1 MCVRGARRLLVKCL
15 RIAACREEALFGDGL
30 ETLTVTHRD
39 GVPGFNALS
48 FARRLREL
56 AAASGAWG
64 RVARAFFFS
73 LILISLLP
81 ESPTPHRPRNGGYG
95 GGPAPPS
102 DGDRNDDESRIIGR
116 RRRAFRKPS
125 GSAGARCGGGG
136 RGGETGRL
144 PGVFENQTRA
154 RRRRAV
160 FRTGIRCERNFEKKN
175 INFVDCFLPWSVL
188 YIRCR

>member
-48 FARRLREL
+48 FARRLRER

-64 RVARAFFFS
+64 RVARAFFFF

-102 DGDRNDDESRIIGR
+102 DGDRNDDESRIIRQAPPSFPKTVGFRGRSVWGWRSGR
-116 RRRAFRKPS
+116 RDGAFARGFRKSNSSPPTS
-125 GSAGARCGGGG
+125 G
-136 RGGETGRL
+136 
-144 PGVFENQTRA
+144 
-154 RRRRAV
+154 
-160 FRTGIRCERNFEKKN
+160 GISNRNSLREKFWKKKH
-175 INFVDCFLPWSVL
+175 
-188 YIRCR
+188 